1 MQGMGNEYSNSE
13 SEIEAAIA
21 AFFDP
26 EISDLNPYSDFQKDA
41 WLSSMREKVGLVGSR
56 SRSGRVIQSAVSIAL
71 PGDMG
76 DIRSPIRSTIAETL
90 TPGGGGGGRRGGLP
104 NRIGGS
110 RDLYRCPA
118 GFENGGKFTNR
129 LMNTCGLRIFDTP
142 DAVDSAE
149 AATGSAASIVQA
161 DDPKKGKLIR
171 GGGAGQGI
179 DIQRAPNIARVS
191 KPNKNQVD
199 AGIAN
204 SIAPMASSDKVRLIR
219 RDGTILDSV
228 TSKNNLLKLR
238 GNDDILNGAFVVSV
252 NDFNKIGYDDVDL
265 LRTGVASVVIAMPDG
280 ISSIRIDRKRGVK
293 DEGIRKMSLRW
304 NKLRDDKEALWTGA
318 LEQLAS
324 EASDSITIQHSFPN
338 IKGDAA
344 ELIQVQREDGST
356 RTVRRWIFEMFMAQ
370 EAPARPKNFKP
381 WSFVEQV
388 NGQVKPVAQ

>member
-1 MQGMGNEYSNSE
+1 MGNEYSNSE
-13 SEIEAAIA
+13 LEIEAAVA

-26 EISDLNPYSDFQKDA
+26 EISDMNPYPDSQKDA

-90 TPGGGGGGRRGGLP
+90 TPGGGGGGGRRGGLP

-129 LMNTCGLRIFDTP
+129 LMSTCGLRIFDTP
-142 DAVDSAE
+142 DADATE
-149 AATGSAASIVQA
+149 TATGSAASVVQA
-161 DDPKKGKLIR
+161 DDPRKGKLIR
-171 GGGAGQGI
+171 GGGAGRGI

-199 AGIAN
+199 ASIAN
-204 SIAPMASSDKVRLIR
+204 SIAPMSSSDKVRLIR

-228 TSKNNLLKLR
+228 TSKTNLLKLR
-238 GNDDILNGAFVVSV
+238 GNDDILNGAFIVSV
-252 NDFNKIGYDDVDL
+252 NDFNKIGYDDIGL
-265 LRTGVASVVIAMPDG
+265 LKTGVASVVIAMPDG
-280 ISSIRIDRKRGVK
+280 ISSIRINRKRGAK
-293 DEGIRKMSLRW
+293 DEDIRKMSLRW

-318 LEQLAS
+318 LEQLTS
-324 EASDSITIQHSFPN
+324 EASDSITIEHSFPN
-338 IKGDAA
+338 LKGNAT
-344 ELIQVQREDGST
+344 ELIQVQREDGSK
-356 RTVRRWIFEMFMAQ
+356 RTVRRWIFEMFMTQ

-388 NGQVKPVAQ
+388 NGQVEPVAQ